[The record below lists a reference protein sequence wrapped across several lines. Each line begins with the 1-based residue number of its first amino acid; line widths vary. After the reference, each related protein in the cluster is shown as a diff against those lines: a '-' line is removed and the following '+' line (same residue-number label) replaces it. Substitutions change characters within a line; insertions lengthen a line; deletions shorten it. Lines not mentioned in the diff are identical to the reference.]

1 MKLKPFASPPS
12 NESSASTSG
21 GHIEQIFTTIGNYQ
35 VRNIATLM
43 LSLSANACIY
53 LECGMTK
60 NQASGTKRSPAELGV
75 LDSLFSAIC
84 Y

>member
-43 LSLSANACIY
+43 LSLSANVCIY
-53 LECGMTK
+53 LECDMTK
-60 NQASGTKRSPAELGV
+60 LNRGKKV
-75 LDSLFSAIC
+75 KLFYSK
-84 Y
+84 YYSN

>member
-35 VRNIATLM
+35 VRNIAKLI
-43 LSLSANACIY
+43 LSLSVNAFIY
-53 LECGMTK
+53 LGCDMTK
-60 NQASGTKRSPAELGV
+60 LNRH
-75 LDSLFSAIC
+75 
-84 Y
+84 